1 MGCDG
6 GTIPKRHEL
15 VRTKKKPEEK
25 DKVSDLASKWQ
36 YCALSNQPLKEPIVA
51 CELGRYFFNTFLN
64 VCSL

>member
-25 DKVSDLASKWQ
+25 DKVADLASKWQ
-36 YCALSNQPLKEPIVA
+36 YCALSNQPLKQPIVA
-51 CELGRYFFNTFLN
+51 CELGRYSTK
-64 VCSL
+64 

>member
-25 DKVSDLASKWQ
+25 DKDVDLAVKWQ
-36 YCALSNQPLKEPIVA
+36 HCSYSDQPLKEPVVA
-51 CELGRYFFNTFLN
+51 CELGRCVPHLDIIVY
-64 VCSL
+64 